1 MRNKKKEKE
10 MTFEVVKNSK
20 AVFLTEH
27 NECVYPAKTL
37 RHLSKAGY
45 TFRIDGKRASLDTV
59 ITTYKK

>member
-1 MRNKKKEKE
+1 MI
-10 MTFEVVKNSK
+10 FEVVKNSK
-20 AVFLTEH
+20 AVFSTEH